1 MMGRQRSEQDLF
13 SYRINLDHRVRQD
26 HPLRRVRELVDFSFV
41 REEVAGFYGSNGHES
56 VDPEVLLKMMFLLFF
71 DALPSEREL
80 VKVIAE
86 RLDYLWFLGYGLDDP
101 IPHHSVLSKA
111 RARWG
116 TEVFESLFVRTV
128 LQCVHAGLVT
138 GSKLHMDSSLIDAN
152 ASKNSVVRAGP
163 ELIDALKQVYHAQE
177 AKLDPCNELPA
188 AAPAEEQKAKEAE
201 LSDESEPAG
210 SMDAE
215 TGGEA
220 EPEPEP
226 GKPKKRIKQPVNR
239 THLSTSDPE
248 ASMARGK
255 TTDSRPRYKVH
266 RAIDDA
272 HGVITAVTTTT
283 GSVDDAARLAEL
295 RQQHEANTGSQV
307 EVIVAD
313 SKYGTV
319 ENFISCQQQGIATHM
334 DDLARSHV
342 SSGSRKGIFA
352 ESEFHY
358 DAQSDT
364 FTCPAGQKM
373 KPRRLHSVRK
383 TIEYVLPRGACAKC
397 PLREQCTRAKS
408 GRSVLRHLQ
417 HEVLEKAR
425 RQSASAAAR
434 KDRRRR
440 QHLMEGSFADAANN
454 HGLKRARW
462 RRLWRQ
468 QIQSSLIAICQN
480 IRLLIAR
487 GPRGS
492 HPLAQAANLIAF
504 PATEAVSHCF
514 VGCSKPHGA
523 RFHDESR
530 RSAARNPLNVSAVR
544 KS

>member
-1 MMGRQRSEQDLF
+1 MMGRQRREQDLF
-13 SYRINLDHRVRQD
+13 SYRINLEHRVRQD
-26 HPLRRVRELVDFSFV
+26 HPLRKVRELVDFSFV
-41 REEVAGFYGSNGHES
+41 REEVAHFYGRNGHES

-71 DALPSEREL
+71 DNLPSEREL

-128 LQCVHAGLVT
+128 LQCVQAGLVD
-138 GSKLHMDSSLIDAN
+138 GSRLHMDSSLIDAN
-152 ASKNSVVRAGP
+152 ASKNSVRRAGP
-163 ELIDALKQVYHAQE
+163 ELIDALRQVYQAQE
-177 AKLDPCNELPA
+177 AKLDTCNEPPA
-188 AAPAEEQKAKEAE
+188 AAPAEEQKKKEAA
-201 LSDESEPAG
+201 LSG
-210 SMDAE
+210 
-215 TGGEA
+215 
-220 EPEPEP
+220 EPEPTGPVDADAGAEAEAEA
-226 GKPKKRIKQPVNR
+226 GRPKKRMKQPVNR

-255 TTDSRPRYKVH
+255 NTDSRPRYKVH

-283 GSVDDAARLAEL
+283 GSVDDAARLEQL
-295 RQQHEANTGSQV
+295 RQQHEANTGRSV

-319 ENFISCQQQGIATHM
+319 ENFISCRQHGITTHM

-342 SSGSRKGIFA
+342 SAGSRKGIFA

-364 FTCPAGQKM
+364 FSCPAGQKM
-373 KPRRLHSVRK
+373 KPRRLHSIRK
-383 TIEYVLPRGACAKC
+383 TIEYVLPRGVCAKC
-397 PLREQCTRAKS
+397 PLHEQCTRSKS

-417 HEVLEKAR
+417 HEVLEEAR

-468 QIQSSLIAICQN
+468 QIQSSLIAMCQN
-480 IRLLIAR
+480 VRLLIAR
-487 GPRGS
+487 GSRGLL
-492 HPLAQAANLIAF
+492 PAAQVANLIAF
-504 PATEAVSHCF
+504 PANEVVS
-514 VGCSKPHGA
+514 G
-523 RFHDESR
+523 RFAFSG
-530 RSAARNPLNVSAVR
+530 
-544 KS
+544 